1 MKEIEDYTKKQKYT
15 LCFCMEGINIVKM
28 AIIHRAIYRFKT
40 ILNKIPMTFFTKL
53 KQVIPNSYGTIS
65 SVQSLSHVRL

>member
-28 AIIHRAIYRFKT
+28 AII
-40 ILNKIPMTFFTKL
+40 
-53 KQVIPNSYGTIS
+53 
-65 SVQSLSHVRL
+65 QSNLQI